1 MIIGLTGG
9 IGSGKS
15 LALSYF
21 KKLKIDSISADL
33 TVKKVIDEDEGAKN
47 NLIKLVGKEII
58 DSNEAIDRKILR
70 EKIFNDK
77 ILKTKVENV
86 IHPIV
91 QNKIMNFVN
100 SSSSAY
106 VVIEVPLIYETNSAK
121 NYDRIL
127 VIDCAEHLQS
137 ERAMARDHS
146 TEVEISN
153 IIKSQCAR
161 SERLSIA
168 SDVIRNNGTE
178 GELERKIYELHDFYI
193 SFANAR

>member
-58 DSNEAIDRKILR
+58 DSNEAVDRKILR
-70 EKIFNDK
+70 EKIFNDD
-77 ILKTKVENV
+77 ILKTKVENA

-91 QNKIMNFVN
+91 QNEITNFVN

-127 VIDCAEHLQS
+127 VIDCDEHLQS
-137 ERAMARDHS
+137 ERAMTRDNS

-178 GELERKIYELHDFYI
+178 GELKRKIYELHDFYVSI
-193 SFANAR
+193 ANAK

>member
-58 DSNEAIDRKILR
+58 DSNEAVDRKILR
-70 EKIFNDK
+70 EKIFNDD

-137 ERAMARDHS
+137 ERAMTRDNS

-178 GELERKIYELHDFYI
+178 GELKRKIYELHDFYVSI
-193 SFANAR
+193 ANAK

>member
-21 KKLKIDSISADL
+21 KKLKIYCISSDL
-33 TVKKVIDEDEGAKN
+33 AVKKVINEDEGAKN
-47 NLIKLVGKEII
+47 NLIKLIGKEII

-77 ILKTKVENV
+77 ILKTKVENF

-178 GELERKIYELHDFYI
+178 DELERKIYELHDFYI
-193 SFANAR
+193 SFANER

>member
-21 KKLKIDSISADL
+21 KKLKIDCISSDL
-33 TVKKVIDEDEGAKN
+33 AVKKVINEDEGAKN

-106 VVIEVPLIYETNSAK
+106 VVIEVPLIYETNSTK

-127 VIDCAEHLQS
+127 VIDCSEHLQF
-137 ERAMARDHS
+137 ERAMSRDKS
-146 TEVEISN
+146 TKVEISN
-153 IIKSQCAR
+153 IIKSQCVR
-161 SERLSIA
+161 SEGLSIA
-168 SDVIRNNGTE
+168 SDVIRNSGTE
-178 GELERKIYELHDFYI
+178 DELKKKIYELHSFYI
-193 SFANAR
+193 SIVNGR

>member
-21 KKLKIDSISADL
+21 QKLKIDSIGADS
-33 TVKKVIDEDEGAKN
+33 TVKKVIDEDECAKN
-47 NLIKLVGKEII
+47 ELIKLLGKEII
-58 DSNEAIDRKILR
+58 DSNEAVDRKILR
-70 EKIFNDK
+70 EKIFNDD
-77 ILKTKVENV
+77 ILKAKVESI

-91 QNKIMNFVN
+91 QNKIMSFVG

-106 VVIEVPLIYETNSAK
+106 VVVEVPLIYETNSTK

-127 VIDCAEHLQS
+127 VIDCSEHLQF
-137 ERAMARDHS
+137 ERAMARDKS
-146 TEVEISN
+146 SRVQISN
-153 IIKSQCAR
+153 IIKSQCTR

-168 SDVIRNNGTE
+168 SDVIRNTGT
-178 GELERKIYELHDFYI
+178 GDELKKKIYELHNFYI
-193 SFANAR
+193 SIVNGR

>member
-70 EKIFNDK
+70 GKIFNDD

-193 SFANAR
+193 SFANER

>member
-21 KKLKIDSISADL
+21 QKLKIDSIGADS
-33 TVKKVIDEDEGAKN
+33 TVKKVIDEDECAKN
-47 NLIKLVGKEII
+47 ELIKLFGKEII
-58 DSNEAIDRKILR
+58 DSNEAVDRKILR
-70 EKIFNDK
+70 EKIFNDD
-77 ILKTKVENV
+77 ILKAKVENI

-91 QNKIMNFVN
+91 QNKIMSFVG

-106 VVIEVPLIYETNSAK
+106 VVVEVPLIYETNSTK

-127 VIDCAEHLQS
+127 VIDCSEHLQF
-137 ERAMARDHS
+137 ERAMARDKS
-146 TEVEISN
+146 SRVQISN
-153 IIKSQCAR
+153 IIKSQCTR

-168 SDVIRNNGTE
+168 SDVIRNTGT
-178 GELERKIYELHDFYI
+178 GDELEKKIYELHNFYI
-193 SFANAR
+193 SIVNGR

>member
-193 SFANAR
+193 SFANER

>member
-21 KKLKIDSISADL
+21 QKLKIDSIGADS
-33 TVKKVIDEDEGAKN
+33 TVKKVIDEDECAKN
-47 NLIKLVGKEII
+47 ELIKLLGKEII
-58 DSNEAIDRKILR
+58 DSNEAVDRKILR
-70 EKIFNDK
+70 EKIFNDD
-77 ILKTKVENV
+77 ILKAKVESI

-91 QNKIMNFVN
+91 QNKIMSFVG

-106 VVIEVPLIYETNSAK
+106 VVVEVPLIYETNSTK

-127 VIDCAEHLQS
+127 VIDCSEHLQF
-137 ERAMARDHS
+137 ERAMARDKS
-146 TEVEISN
+146 SRVQISK
-153 IIKSQCAR
+153 IIKSQCTR

-168 SDVIRNNGTE
+168 SDVIRNTGT
-178 GELERKIYELHDFYI
+178 GDELKKKIYELHNFYI
-193 SFANAR
+193 SIVNGR

>member
-21 KKLKIDSISADL
+21 QRLKIDSISADS
-33 TVKKVIDEDEGAKN
+33 TVKKVIDEDECAKN
-47 NLIKLVGKEII
+47 ELIKLVGKEII
-58 DSNEAIDRKILR
+58 DPNEAVDRKILR
-70 EKIFNDK
+70 EKIFNDD
-77 ILKTKVENV
+77 ILKTKVENI

-91 QNKIMNFVN
+91 QKKIMSFVG

-106 VVIEVPLIYETNSAK
+106 VVIEVPLIYETNSTK

-127 VIDCAEHLQS
+127 VIDCSEHLQF
-137 ERAMARDHS
+137 ERAMSRDKS
-146 TEVEISN
+146 TKVEISN

-168 SDVIRNNGTE
+168 SDVIRNTGTE
-178 GELERKIYELHDFYI
+178 HELKKKIYELHSFYVSI
-193 SFANAR
+193 VNGR

>member
-21 KKLKIDSISADL
+21 QNLKIDSIGADS
-33 TVKKVIDEDEGAKN
+33 TVKKVIDEDECAKN
-47 NLIKLVGKEII
+47 ELIKLLGKEII
-58 DSNEAIDRKILR
+58 DSNEAVDRKILR
-70 EKIFNDK
+70 EKIFNDD
-77 ILKTKVENV
+77 ILKAKVESI

-91 QNKIMNFVN
+91 QNKIMSFVG

-106 VVIEVPLIYETNSAK
+106 VVVEVPLIYETNSTK

-127 VIDCAEHLQS
+127 VIDCSEHLQF
-137 ERAMARDHS
+137 ERAMARDKS
-146 TEVEISN
+146 SRVQISN
-153 IIKSQCAR
+153 IIKSQCTR

-168 SDVIRNNGTE
+168 SDVIRNTGT
-178 GELERKIYELHDFYI
+178 GDELKKKIYELHNFYI
-193 SFANAR
+193 SIVNGR

>member
-21 KKLKIDSISADL
+21 QKLKIDSIGADS
-33 TVKKVIDEDEGAKN
+33 TVKKVIDEDECAKN
-47 NLIKLVGKEII
+47 ELIKLLGKEII
-58 DSNEAIDRKILR
+58 DSNEAVDRKIIR
-70 EKIFNDK
+70 KKIFNDD
-77 ILKTKVENV
+77 ILKAKVENI

-91 QNKIMNFVN
+91 QNKIMSFVG

-106 VVIEVPLIYETNSAK
+106 VVVEVPLIYETNSTK

-127 VIDCAEHLQS
+127 VIDCSEHLQF
-137 ERAMARDHS
+137 ERAMARDKS
-146 TEVEISN
+146 SRVQISN
-153 IIKSQCAR
+153 IIKSQCTR

-168 SDVIRNNGTE
+168 SDVIRNTGT
-178 GELERKIYELHDFYI
+178 GDELKKKIYELHNFYI
-193 SFANAR
+193 SIVNGR

>member
-21 KKLKIDSISADL
+21 QKLKIDSISADS
-33 TVKKVIDEDEGAKN
+33 TVKKVIDEDEFTKN
-47 NLIKLVGKEII
+47 ELIKLVGKEII
-58 DSNEAIDRKILR
+58 DPNEAVDRKILR
-70 EKIFNDK
+70 EKIFNDD
-77 ILKTKVENV
+77 ILKTKVENI

-91 QNKIMNFVN
+91 QKKIMSFVG

-106 VVIEVPLIYETNSAK
+106 VVIEVPLIYETNSYK

-127 VIDCAEHLQS
+127 VIDCSEHLQF
-137 ERAMARDHS
+137 ERAMARDKS
-146 TEVEISN
+146 SRVQISN
-153 IIKSQCAR
+153 IIKSQCTR

-168 SDVIRNNGTE
+168 SDVIRNTGT
-178 GELERKIYELHDFYI
+178 GDELKKKIYELHNFYI
-193 SFANAR
+193 SIVNGR

>member
-21 KKLKIDSISADL
+21 QKLKIDSIGADS
-33 TVKKVIDEDEGAKN
+33 TVKKVIDEDECAKN
-47 NLIKLVGKEII
+47 ELIKLFGKEII
-58 DSNEAIDRKILR
+58 DSNEAVDRKILR
-70 EKIFNDK
+70 EKIFNDD
-77 ILKTKVENV
+77 ILKAKVENI

-91 QNKIMNFVN
+91 QNKIMSFVG

-106 VVIEVPLIYETNSAK
+106 VVVEVPLIYETNSTK

-127 VIDCAEHLQS
+127 VIDCSEHLQF
-137 ERAMARDHS
+137 ERAMARDKS
-146 TEVEISN
+146 SRVQISN
-153 IIKSQCAR
+153 IIKSQCTR

-168 SDVIRNNGTE
+168 SDVIRNTGT
-178 GELERKIYELHDFYI
+178 GDELKKKIYELHNFYI
-193 SFANAR
+193 SIVNGR